1 MLNIFSKKDRMILRS
16 DMWNLGFVT
25 DDVADVIK
33 SKHLNIQWMKHEYK
47 DRWFADPYLLEVT
60 DKQIVVLVEEF
71 CYKIRKGR
79 IAKLVVSRPDYVLQ
93 DMKIVLELP
102 THLSFPVIYEKDGQV
117 YVMPENSKSGGIN
130 IYRYN
135 AEKER
140 LDLVH
145 EVGHLPLTDATIVKF
160 HSDEEFVFST
170 KLPNPNGNELEI
182 YPFDSDSMKMDE
194 KSLARI
200 RFSSN
205 IARNA
210 GNAFYVGKQMY
221 RPAQDCNQCYGNGLN
236 IQQVD
241 RVGDTIELTTVAEFH
256 SDNPNYGL
264 GYHTFNMKN
273 GLIVVDGHRLRFPRM
288 VKFLHVLSKL
298 K

>member
-33 SKHLNIQWMKHEYK
+33 SNHLNIQWMKHEYK

-79 IAKLVVSRPDYVLQ
+79 IAKLVISRPDYVLQ
-93 DMKIVLELP
+93 DMKIILELP

-117 YVMPENSKSGGIN
+117 YVMPENSESGGIN

-135 AEKER
+135 TETER

-145 EVGHLPLTDATIVKF
+145 EVGHLPLTDATIVKL
-160 HSDEEFVFST
+160 HSGEEFVFST
-170 KLPNPNGNELEI
+170 KLPDPNGNELEI
-182 YPFDSDSMKMDE
+182 YPFDGESMKMDV
-194 KSLARI
+194 KSLAAVS
-200 RFSSN
+200 FPSN

-210 GNAFYVGKQMY
+210 GDAFYIGEQMF
-221 RPAQDCNQCYGNGLN
+221 RPAQDCNKCYGNGLN
-236 IQQVD
+236 IQQIN
-241 RVGDTIELTTVAEFH
+241 RIGDKFLFTTVAEFH

-264 GYHTFNMKN
+264 GYHTLNMKN
-273 GLIVVDGHRLRFPRM
+273 GLIVVDGHCLRFPRM
-288 VKFLHVLSKL
+288 VKLLQVLSKL

>member
-33 SKHLNIQWMKHEYK
+33 SNHLNIQWIKHEYK

-79 IAKLVVSRPDYVLQ
+79 IAKLVISRPDYVLQ
-93 DMKIVLELP
+93 DMKIILELP

-117 YVMPENSKSGGIN
+117 YVMPENSESGGIN

-135 AEKER
+135 TETER

-145 EVGHLPLTDATIVKF
+145 EVGHLPLTDATIVKL
-160 HSDEEFVFST
+160 HSGEEFVFST
-170 KLPNPNGNELEI
+170 KLPDPNGNELEI
-182 YPFDSDSMKMDE
+182 YPFDGESMKMDV
-194 KSLARI
+194 KSLAAVS
-200 RFSSN
+200 FPSN

-210 GNAFYVGKQMY
+210 GDAFYIGEQMF
-221 RPAQDCNQCYGNGLN
+221 RPAQDCNKCYGNGLN
-236 IQQVD
+236 IQQIN
-241 RVGDTIELTTVAEFH
+241 RIGDKFQFTTVAEFH

-264 GYHTFNMKN
+264 GYHTLNMKN
-273 GLIVVDGHRLRFPRM
+273 GLIVVDGHCLRFPRM
-288 VKFLHVLSKL
+288 VKLLQVLSKL

>member
-25 DDVADVIK
+25 DEVADVIK
-33 SKHLNIQWMKHEYK
+33 SNHLNIHWMKHEYK

-160 HSDEEFVFST
+160 HSGEEFVFST
-170 KLPNPNGNELEI
+170 KLPNPNGSELQI
-182 YPFDSDSMKMDE
+182 YPFDGDSMKMEVNTLDTV
-194 KSLARI
+194 S
-200 RFSSN
+200 FPSN

-210 GNAFYVGKQMY
+210 GDAFYIGEQMY
-221 RPAQDCNQCYGNGLN
+221 RPAQDCNKCYGNGIE
-236 IQQVD
+236 IQKVNKE
-241 RVGDTIELTTVAEFH
+241 GNTFLFETINSFH
-256 SDNPNYGL
+256 SDNLDYCL

-273 GLIVVDGHRLRFPRM
+273 GLIVVDGHRYRFLKM
-288 VKFLHVLSKL
+288 VKLLHFLSKF